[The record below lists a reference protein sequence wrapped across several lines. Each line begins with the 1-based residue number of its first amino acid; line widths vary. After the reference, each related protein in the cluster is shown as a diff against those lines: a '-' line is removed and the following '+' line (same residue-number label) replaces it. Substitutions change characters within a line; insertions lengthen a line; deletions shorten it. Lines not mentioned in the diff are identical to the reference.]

1 MQSTIQK
8 LSPLTEA
15 SFYVLLALIEPK
27 HGYGII
33 KSVEELTGGR
43 IVLAAGTLYGVLQ
56 NFEKQDCIELEST
69 SIKRRKKVYRIT
81 APGRDLLQFEITRL
95 QSMLDNAKELGVR

>member
-1 MQSTIQK
+1 MNIDIQK

-15 SFYVLLALIEPK
+15 SYYVILALTEPK

-33 KSVEELTGGR
+33 KTVEELTNGR

-56 NFEKQDCIELEST
+56 NFEKNKCIELEST
-69 SIKRRKKVYRIT
+69 SKQRRKKVYRIT
-81 APGRDLLQFEITRL
+81 ALGRALLHHEITRL
-95 QSMLDNAKELGVR
+95 QSMLDNAKELGV